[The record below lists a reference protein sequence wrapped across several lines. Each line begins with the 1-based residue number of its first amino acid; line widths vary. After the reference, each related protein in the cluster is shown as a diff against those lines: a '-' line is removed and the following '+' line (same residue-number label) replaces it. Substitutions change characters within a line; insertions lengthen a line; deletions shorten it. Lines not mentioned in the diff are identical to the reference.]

1 MTTLR
6 EERLSELRE
15 LVLRMGTLAEAILG
29 KALRAVYERREDLA
43 NQLAADDLEIDRLD
57 VAIDDHVL
65 EFLAR
70 EAPLAQV
77 LRGVV
82 AMKMMATD
90 LERVGDLARN
100 IGKSAIRMA
109 QRPAVGIPPDLEREA
124 AGAQRLLAAALNS
137 FASADA
143 AAAREVIRGD
153 DDVDDIQDRVVRN
166 AIEAIAQHP
175 DQVSQG
181 VDFILIA
188 KNLERVADHATNIA
202 EDVVL
207 AVESL
212 NLKHA
217 AKLAGGV
224 ARASGR

>member
-6 EERLSELRE
+6 EERLGELRD
-15 LVLRMGTLAEAILG
+15 LVLRMGTLAEEILA
-29 KALRAVYERREDLA
+29 KALRAVFERREDLA
-43 NQLAADDLEIDRLD
+43 RELSRDDLEIDRLD
-57 VAIDDHVL
+57 VAVDDRVL

-70 EAPLAQV
+70 EAPLAQD

-82 AMKMMATD
+82 AMKMMASD

-109 QRPAVGIPPDLEREA
+109 QRPEVPIPADLEREA
-124 AGAQRLLAAALNS
+124 AGARKMLRDALDS
-137 FASADA
+137 FAGADT
-143 AAAREVIRGD
+143 AAARDVIRGD
-153 DDVDDIQDRVVRN
+153 DAVDDIQDRVVRN
-166 AIEAIAQHP
+166 AIEAISRNPALT
-175 DQVSQG
+175 SQG

-217 AKLAGGV
+217 AKLA
-224 ARASGR
+224 R

>member
-1 MTTLR
+1 MTSLR
-6 EERLSELRE
+6 EERLGELRE
-15 LVLRMGTLAEAILG
+15 LVLRMGTRAEEILG
-29 KALRAVYERREDLA
+29 KALRAVFERREDLA
-43 NQLAADDLEIDRLD
+43 SELPRDDLEIDRLD
-57 VAIDDHVL
+57 VDVDDRVL
-65 EFLAR
+65 ELLAR
-70 EAPLAQV
+70 EAPMAQD

-100 IGKSAIRMA
+100 IGKSASRMA
-109 QRPAVGIPPDLEREA
+109 ERAVVPIPPDLEREA
-124 AGAQRLLAAALNS
+124 AGAQRMLAAALDS
-137 FASADA
+137 FANADT

-166 AIEAIAQHP
+166 AIESITQHP
-175 DQVSQG
+175 ELVSQG
-181 VDFILIA
+181 IDFILIA

-217 AKLAGGV
+217 AKLA
-224 ARASGR
+224 R

>member
-6 EERLSELRE
+6 DERLGELRD
-15 LVLRMGTLAEAILG
+15 LVLRMGTLAEEILA
-29 KALRAVYERREDLA
+29 KSLRAVFERREDLA
-43 NQLAADDLEIDRLD
+43 RELARDDLEIDRLD
-57 VAIDDHVL
+57 VAVDDRVL

-70 EAPLAQV
+70 EAPLAQD

-109 QRPAVGIPPDLEREA
+109 QRPEVPIPADLEREA
-124 AGAQRLLAAALNS
+124 AGARKMLRDALDS
-137 FASADA
+137 FAGADT
-143 AAAREVIRGD
+143 AAARDVIRGD
-153 DDVDDIQDRVVRN
+153 DAVDDIQDRVVRN
-166 AIEAIAQHP
+166 AIEAISQNPAFT
-175 DQVSQG
+175 SQG

-217 AKLAGGV
+217 AKLA
-224 ARASGR
+224 R

>member
-6 EERLSELRE
+6 DERLGELRD
-15 LVLRMGTLAEAILG
+15 LVLRMGTLAEEILA
-29 KALRAVYERREDLA
+29 KSLRAVFERREDLA
-43 NQLAADDLEIDRLD
+43 RELARDDLEIDRLD
-57 VAIDDHVL
+57 VAVDDRVL

-70 EAPLAQV
+70 EAPLAQD

-109 QRPAVGIPPDLEREA
+109 QRPEVPIPADLEREA
-124 AGAQRLLAAALNS
+124 AGARKMLRDALDS
-137 FASADA
+137 FAGADT
-143 AAAREVIRGD
+143 AAARDVIRGD
-153 DDVDDIQDRVVRN
+153 DAVDDIQDRVVRN
-166 AIEAIAQHP
+166 AIEAISRNPALT
-175 DQVSQG
+175 SQG

-217 AKLAGGV
+217 AKLA
-224 ARASGR
+224 R

>member
-6 EERLSELRE
+6 EERLGELRD
-15 LVLRMGTLAEAILG
+15 LVLRMGTLAEEILA
-29 KALRAVYERREDLA
+29 KALRAVFERREDLA
-43 NQLAADDLEIDRLD
+43 RELSRDDLEIDRLD
-57 VAIDDHVL
+57 VAVDDRVL

-70 EAPLAQV
+70 EAPLAQD

-109 QRPAVGIPPDLEREA
+109 QRPEVPIPADLEREA
-124 AGAQRLLAAALNS
+124 AGARKMLRDALDS
-137 FASADA
+137 FAGADT
-143 AAAREVIRGD
+143 AAARDVIRGD
-153 DDVDDIQDRVVRN
+153 DAVDDIQDRVVRN
-166 AIEAIAQHP
+166 AIEAISRNPALT
-175 DQVSQG
+175 SQG

-217 AKLAGGV
+217 AKLA
-224 ARASGR
+224 R

>member
-6 EERLSELRE
+6 EERIAELRE
-15 LVLRMGTLAEAILG
+15 LVLRMGTLAEEILA
-29 KALRAVYERREDLA
+29 KSLRAVFQRREDLA
-43 NQLAADDLEIDRLD
+43 SELGSDDLEIDRLD
-57 VAIDDHVL
+57 VAVDDHVL

-70 EAPLAQV
+70 EAPLAQD

-82 AMKMMATD
+82 AMKMIATD

-109 QRPAVGIPPDLEREA
+109 RRPAVAIPPDLEREA
-124 AGAQRLLAAALNS
+124 AGAQRLLASALDC
-137 FASADA
+137 FVRADA
-143 AAAREVIRGD
+143 AAARDVIRAD
-153 DDVDDIQDRVVRN
+153 DAVDDIQDRVVRN
-166 AIEAIAQHP
+166 AIDAISRNP
-175 DQVSQG
+175 ELVSQG

-217 AKLAGGV
+217 AKLA
-224 ARASGR
+224 R

>member
-6 EERLSELRE
+6 DERLGELRE
-15 LVLRMGTLAEAILG
+15 LVLRMGTLAEEILA
-29 KALRAVYERREDLA
+29 KSLRAVFERREDLA
-43 NQLAADDLEIDRLD
+43 RELGRDDLEIDRLD
-57 VAIDDHVL
+57 VAVDDHVL

-70 EAPLAQV
+70 EAPLAQD

-90 LERVGDLARN
+90 LERVGDLSRN

-109 QRPAVGIPPDLEREA
+109 QRPAVPIPADLEREA
-124 AGAQRLLAAALNS
+124 AGAQGMLRAALDS
-137 FASADA
+137 FAGADTG
-143 AAAREVIRGD
+143 AAREVIRGD
-153 DDVDDIQDRVVRN
+153 DDVDDIQDRVVRD
-166 AIEAIAQHP
+166 AIEAISRNPALT
-175 DQVSQG
+175 SQG
-181 VDFILIA
+181 VDLILIA

-217 AKLAGGV
+217 AKLA
-224 ARASGR
+224 R